1 MYTKKISLFIIGLI
15 ILVFQGLAQVEK
27 FPVPIADS
35 KQLFY
40 LQRTS
45 NTNTIVYEL
54 NLQNGSIDKENPIK
68 EYWIRYQERG
78 QREDLNY
85 IQRKFAYGIKSKK
98 IAENQYEL
106 SFVSYKKYKMILKL
120 DADNNFY
127 VYTNINQKTII
138 LNRIFLKI
146 NGGSFWSPNVEY
158 VEISGKDPNTHSVVK
173 ERLKI

>member
-1 MYTKKISLFIIGLI
+1 MYTKKISLFIITVI
-15 ILVFQGLAQVEK
+15 ILVLEGTAQVDN
-27 FPVPIADS
+27 FPVPVPDS

-54 NLQNGSIDKENPIK
+54 NLQNGNINNENPIK
-68 EYWIRYQERG
+68 EYWIRYQEKG

-120 DADNNFY
+120 AADNKFY
-127 VYTNINQKTII
+127 VYTNINQKPVI
-138 LNRIFLKI
+138 LSRIFIKI

-158 VEISGKDPNTHSVVK
+158 VEISGIDPSNRLVVK

>member
-1 MYTKKISLFIIGLI
+1 MNTKKISLLLIGLI
-15 ILVFQGLAQVEK
+15 SLVLQGVAQVED
-27 FPVPIADS
+27 FPVPVPDS

-68 EYWIRYQERG
+68 EYWIRYQEKG

-85 IQRKFAYGIKSKK
+85 IQRKF
-98 IAENQYEL
+98 
-106 SFVSYKKYKMILKL
+106 
-120 DADNNFY
+120 Y
-127 VYTNINQKTII
+127 VYTNINQKPVI
-138 LNRIFLKI
+138 LNRIFIKI

-158 VEISGKDPNTHSVVK
+158 VEISGIDPINRSVVK